1 MPNGAESV
9 ATKRVAQGLA
19 TRIGHYKGYEQVRKK
34 GTASGYGLRKVP
46 KGAKRQYL
54 SNSKQTGYS
63 FGVHQPVAK
72 RNQTTSRKSLAK
84 ARSAGSYF
92 GRMATKG
99 GRGGSYGFPGGKGH
113 WVGYK
118 SPSERVIAKGV
129 KGAGMQTSK
138 RFRTGRK
145 KKSA

>member
-19 TRIGHYKGYEQVRKK
+19 TRIGHYKGYESYTKK
-34 GTASGYGLRKVP
+34 SGAAGLRKIP

-54 SNSKQTGYS
+54 SNPRKTGYAS
-63 FGVHQPVAK
+63 GVFQPVAK
-72 RNQTTSRKSLAK
+72 RGPTTSKKSLANARK
-84 ARSAGSYF
+84 AGNYF
-92 GRMATKG
+92 GRMASKG
-99 GRGGSYGFPGGKGH
+99 ISGSPYGTPGGKAH

-118 SPSERVIAKGV
+118 SPSDRAIRKGV

-138 RFRTGRK
+138 RFRTKRSG
-145 KKSA
+145 